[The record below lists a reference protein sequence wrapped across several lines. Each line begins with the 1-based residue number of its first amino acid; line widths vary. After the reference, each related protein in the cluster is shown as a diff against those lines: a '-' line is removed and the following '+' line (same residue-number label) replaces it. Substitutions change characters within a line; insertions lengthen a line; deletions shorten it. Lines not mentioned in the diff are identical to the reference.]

1 MNTGNIVIRRLTD
14 DDFDD
19 LLNAVNSSFAD
30 YIVPFNLNKEQL
42 KFKILSEDIVM
53 QWSVGVFLDNKLVAF
68 IMHGVRALDSK
79 KVVYNAGTGV
89 LSEYRGKGFVGK
101 MYEFITP
108 FLKQN
113 EVKELVLEVIESN
126 NSAIRAYEKDGFTV
140 RRKLLCFDGKIET
153 TINHHSNVCLLPLNK
168 LLWTDFVAFWDIQPS
183 WQSYI
188 NSMDNLQPD
197 ALGAF
202 IEGKL
207 VGYVL
212 FSKER
217 NRVYQIAV
225 SKNHRRKGIASNLIK
240 EAYQATNAETLQI
253 NNIDSTCES
262 IKLFLERQG
271 LVNDINQF
279 EMMRSL

>member
-1 MNTGNIVIRRLTD
+1 MNTDNVVLRRLAD

-19 LLNAVNSSFAD
+19 LLNAVNISFAD
-30 YIVPFNLNKEQL
+30 YIVPFKLNEEQL

-53 QWSVGVFLDNKLVAF
+53 QWSVGVYLDNKLVAF
-68 IMHGVRALDSK
+68 IMHGVRTLDSK
-79 KVVYNAGTGV
+79 KIVYNAGTGV
-89 LSEYRGKGFVGK
+89 LPEYRGKGFVGE

-108 FLKQN
+108 FFKQN

-126 NSAIRAYEKDGFTV
+126 NSAIRAYEKDGFTIH
-140 RRKLLCFDGKIET
+140 RKLLCFNGKIET
-153 TINHHSNVCLLPLNK
+153 TINHPNVYLLPLNK

-217 NRVYQIAV
+217 KRVYQIAV
-225 SKNHRRKGIASNLIK
+225 SKNHRRKGIGSFLIK
-240 EAYQATNAETLQI
+240 EAYQATNAKTLQI

-279 EMMRSL
+279 EMMKSLL

>member
-1 MNTGNIVIRRLTD
+1 MNTDNVILRRLTD

-19 LLNAVNSSFAD
+19 LLNAVNTSFAD
-30 YIVPFNLNKEQL
+30 YIVPFKLNEEQL

-53 QWSVGVFLDNKLVAF
+53 QWSVGVFLDNKLIAF
-68 IMHGVRALDSK
+68 IMHGVRTLDSK
-79 KVVYNAGTGV
+79 RVVYNAGTGV
-89 LSEYRGKGFVGK
+89 LPDYRGKGFVGK
-101 MYEFITP
+101 MYEFINP

-113 EVKELVLEVIESN
+113 EVKELVLEVIASN

-140 RRKLLCFDGKIET
+140 RRKLLCFGGKVET
-153 TINHHSNVCLLPLNK
+153 TINHSNVCLLPLNK
-168 LLWTDFVAFWDIQPS
+168 LLWADFVAFWDIQPS

-212 FSKER
+212 FSKEMK
-217 NRVYQIAV
+217 RVYQIAV
-225 SKNHRRKGIASNLIK
+225 SKNHRRKGIASHLIK
-240 EAYQATNAETLQI
+240 EAYQATNAEILQV

-279 EMMRSL
+279 EMMKSLF